1 MGIARNESKI
11 EGWLYA
17 ILVNRIGMQISRKRY
32 FILLDNCLNGYK
44 MVPSSE
50 KEVFF
55 IFLFFFCTFS
65 FVLFLVCLI
74 CSCGLRFGE
83 F

>member
-55 IFLFFFCTFS
+55 YCFCTFS

-74 CSCGLRFGE
+74 CSYGLRFAE